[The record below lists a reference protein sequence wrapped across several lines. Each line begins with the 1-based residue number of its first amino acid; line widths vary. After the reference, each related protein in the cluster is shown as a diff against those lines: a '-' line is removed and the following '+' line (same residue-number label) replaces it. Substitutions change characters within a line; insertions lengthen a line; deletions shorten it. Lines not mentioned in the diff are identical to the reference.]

1 MMKSN
6 INFSKDVAFN
16 FNLFLFFLF
25 NFISFLKRD
34 EKKYLDLIFFLK
46 KIFNLF
52 DEVIFYFL

>member
-1 MMKSN
+1 MKSN
-6 INFSKDVAFN
+6 INFSRDLVFN